1 MNLLAALHG
10 RYVAGNAPSSRWDVS
25 AVYAFH
31 QEDMGGED
39 EDEDEDE
46 DADEENTDLPSGD
59 AGAVAVAG
67 V

>member
-39 EDEDEDE
+39 EDEDED
-46 DADEENTDLPSGD
+46 ADEENTDLPSGD